1 MMLAIALKLLTAF
14 ACGLMLGLEREHRE
28 KPAGLR
34 TIVLITV
41 GSALFMIASELVGL
55 ATEVAPGQVSVD
67 PGRLAAGV
75 VSGIGFLGAGS
86 IIEARG
92 SIYGL
97 TTAAAIWVAAAV
109 GLCAGLGYHALAL
122 AVTIAVVLALTLL
135 SPLEDALRKRHQ
147 QRQTLE
153 LELPNDSLLLR
164 RIEMALREHG
174 VRPDEFEVQH
184 EDEQLILAVH
194 HHGGPVSH
202 ARLADT
208 LSRIERVNGRPV
220 QQKVLRQSGGHPPQ
234 D

>member
-1 MMLAIALKLLTAF
+1 MPEVALKLLTAF
-14 ACGLMLGLEREHRE
+14 VCGLMLGLEREHRE

-41 GSALFMIASELVGL
+41 GSALFMVASELVGQ
-55 ATEVAPGQVSVD
+55 ATEVAARLVSVD
-67 PGRLAAGV
+67 PGRVAAGV

-86 IIEARG
+86 IIESRG
-92 SIYGL
+92 SVYGL

-122 AVTIAVVLALTLL
+122 AVTVAVVLVLTLL

-153 LELPNDSLLLR
+153 LELPNDGLLLR
-164 RIEMALREHG
+164 KIEMALREHG
-174 VRPDEFEVQH
+174 VRSEEFEVH
-184 EDEQLILAVH
+184 HADEHLILDIH
-194 HHGGPVSH
+194 HHGGPISH

-208 LSRIERVNGRPV
+208 LSRIERVKGRPV